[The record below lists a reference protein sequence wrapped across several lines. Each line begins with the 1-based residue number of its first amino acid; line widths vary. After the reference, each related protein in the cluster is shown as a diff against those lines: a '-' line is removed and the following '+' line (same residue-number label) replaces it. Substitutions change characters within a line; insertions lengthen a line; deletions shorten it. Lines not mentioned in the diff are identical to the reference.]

1 MRQSAILMKGDFD
14 MKKFDVKTLTIGGA
28 IAALYVVLT
37 LVANA
42 FGLASGAIQVRLSE
56 ALTIL
61 PCFTAAAVPGLTVGC
76 ILANIITGCALWDV
90 VFGSLATLIGA
101 AGTYL
106 LRKKPL
112 LAWIPPVL
120 SNAILVGAMIAWYE
134 AGFGPGFAAAFA
146 YNAFTV
152 GAGEAVVCYVLGL
165 PLIKVLEGRGK
176 RQGIV

>member
-42 FGLASGAIQVRLSE
+42 FGLASGAIQVHLSE

-112 LAWIPPVL
+112 LAWFPPVL
-120 SNAILVGAMIAWYE
+120 SNAIIVPIVLQKVYGVPDSFWYLML
-134 AGFGPGFAAAFA
+134 
-146 YNAFTV
+146 TV
-152 GAGEAVVCYVLGL
+152 GAGEVIACGILGL
-165 PLIKVLEGRGK
+165 LLYKALSKTKIF
-176 RQGIV
+176 